1 MGSEFISFGILNLS
15 KFICHAVCTVVHR
28 VAVGWCL
35 GDSFCDCMYYPKA
48 DYFEEVKSINS
59 IYWEVAENEKS
70 IFWEVKECMKKK
82 LRILVILIAVIGRY
96 SRLLFHAKEIR

>member
-1 MGSEFISFGILNLS
+1 M
-15 KFICHAVCTVVHR
+15 VHR

-59 IYWEVAENEKS
+59 
-70 IFWEVKECMKKK
+70 
-82 LRILVILIAVIGRY
+82 
-96 SRLLFHAKEIR
+96 RLLGSRRERKIGSLQRGERG